1 MKSKKTFWIL
11 AAVFAVL
18 LIGAMILYT
27 QLGSGLL
34 PQQLATI
41 PSQSTAPAQTEA
53 DPTQMPSQTE
63 PVPTDA
69 PTEPAE
75 LPDFTV
81 YDLAGKPVKLSDFR
95 GKPVVLNFWAS
106 WCGPCRSEM
115 PDFQIAYEKYK
126 EDIHFVLVNMTD
138 GSQET
143 VESASAFIEDA
154 GFTFPVYYDTDMDA
168 AMVFSVYSL
177 PTTYFIDE
185 TGAVL
190 AYGQGALDMAT
201 LEEGIGYIYP

>member
-27 QLGSGLL
+27 QLGSSLM
-34 PQQLATI
+34 PEQLATV
-41 PSQSTAPAQTEA
+41 PTQTAAPPQSTAPAQTEA
-53 DPTQMPSQTE
+53 TDPTE
-63 PVPTDA
+63 A
-69 PTEPAE
+69 PTEPE
-75 LPDFTV
+75 DLPDFTV
-81 YDLAGKPVKLSDFR
+81 YTLEGDPVKLSDFR

-126 EDIHFVLVNMTD
+126 EDLHFVMVNMTD

-143 VESASAFIEDA
+143 VKSASSFMEDA

-185 TGAVL
+185 SGAVL
-190 AYGQGALDMAT
+190 AYGQGALDMDT
-201 LEEGIGYIYP
+201 LEKGIGYIYP